1 MTAPSRIIWIFR
13 NNQEMAVAPRSAT
26 SAGVTPAARLVVL
39 RNDGRAAPSLPPARL
54 LPSRGNWRSSLA
66 EGAPLFDATADKWIV
81 PPSGMTPDAV
91 APADQGHSI
100 HVSTL
105 PSPAGDPPPAG
116 RLEVVMDVVTTAL
129 GLTVFGLI
137 AGVFLVMHQ

>member
-1 MTAPSRIIWIFR
+1 MTAPSRIIWIGK
-13 NNQEMAVAPRSAT
+13 NSQMAVAPRSAT

-39 RNDGRAAPSLPPARL
+39 PRGRAALPSLPPARL
-54 LPSRGNWRSSLA
+54 LPSRGNWRSSPA

-81 PPSGMTPDAV
+81 PPSGMTPDAG
-91 APADQGHSI
+91 ASADPGHTS
-100 HVSTL
+100 VSTL

-137 AGVFLVMHQ
+137 AGFFLVMA